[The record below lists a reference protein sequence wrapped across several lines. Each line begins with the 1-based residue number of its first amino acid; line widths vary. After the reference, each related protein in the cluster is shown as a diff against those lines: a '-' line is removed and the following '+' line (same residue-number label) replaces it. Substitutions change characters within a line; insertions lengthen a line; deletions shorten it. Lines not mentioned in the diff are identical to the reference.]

1 MDRGG
6 EQEKKKKRE
15 KTGERTTVVTDTLK
29 KKTKKKMHLCTTSHQ
44 CLQCFTERTVMTSH
58 SSLKDAVLILYA
70 VFVKAWE
77 HSCHWVK
84 LSLMTTLSYG
94 SKAFPSAGPLWQ
106 LDLTSTIS
114 RAAASAVLNLY
125 RPETVFPLWF
135 FPVRSEWLQCNK
147 SWKPYS
153 DSYHGWLTHI
163 LLTSSR
169 TEIKLYLFFSFLSL

>member
-6 EQEKKKKRE
+6 EQEKKKRKNRRKNYSSHRHTE
-15 KTGERTTVVTDTLK
+15 KK
-29 KKTKKKMHLCTTSHQ
+29 NKNKKKMHLCTTSHQ

-94 SKAFPSAGPLWQ
+94 SKPFPSAGPLWQ
-106 LDLTSTIS
+106 LGLTSTIS

-125 RPETVFPLWF
+125 RPETVFPLCF

-169 TEIKLYLFFSFLSL
+169 TEIKLYLFFSVLSL